1 MRIYL
6 SEEKQKSKRTD
17 DRPGKNT
24 GSKGLA
30 RTLHTVFTAQPMKKK
45 KSIGTVSYRTFKT
58 T

>member
-1 MRIYL
+1 MVRIYL

-45 KSIGTVSYRTFKT
+45 KKKSISYRTLKT